1 MGHMGFPWWL
11 SGANPPASVYRRE
24 REGHKIWKN
33 DKTQGHN
40 IRIKCVEDGRL
51 YNFD

>member
-1 MGHMGFPWWL
+1 MGFPGGL
-11 SGANPPASVYRRE
+11 VVKNPPASVTGGKG
-24 REGHKIWKN
+24 EGHKIWKN
-33 DKTQGHN
+33 DKTQGRN